1 MGARAVH
8 GLMLAAALPALL
20 GRSSPARA
28 EVATCEIPV
37 IQALHNGD
45 DGKAP
50 SIDPD
55 IRRLKP
61 YLLRAPFTAWREFKL
76 IDRKELTIPLTG
88 SGDFDLPNGR
98 KAQLSFL
105 EHMLGPGDHRMRLHL
120 TIDEHGKKVLD
131 TTFVLDEGGVVL
143 HAGQRYQ
150 GGILVLGVT
159 CKTHD

>member
-1 MGARAVH
+1 
-8 GLMLAAALPALL
+8 MLARGAWIWLMGFTLWWRHAPAH
-20 GRSSPARA
+20 A
-28 EVATCEIPV
+28 EVATCDVPI

-50 SIDPD
+50 TIDPD

-61 YLLRAPFTAWREFKL
+61 FLQRAPFTAWREFKL
-76 IDRKELTIPLTG
+76 LDRKELTIPLAG

-98 KAQLSFL
+98 KAILTFID
-105 EHMLGPGDHRMRLHL
+105 HTLGPGDHRMRLHL
-120 TIDEHGKKVLD
+120 TIDDHGKKMLD

-143 HAGQRYQ
+143 HAGQPFH
-150 GGILVLGVT
+150 GGILVVGVS